1 MIVDND
7 AAVVRRAV
15 AANEPPGVPWMKADA
30 CEVSRLAEAGV
41 DKADVV
47 AAVTGDDE
55 DNLVVSLLAK
65 QEFGVPRVVARVNNP
80 KNEWMFNESWGVDVA
95 VSTPHLLTA
104 LVEEAVSVGTLV
116 RILSFEGG
124 KARLAEVTLAE
135 SSPAA
140 DKEIVE
146 LELPRDST
154 VVAVLRRDRLVVPRG
169 DTVLRTGDEVLVLVT
184 DESEGEVRAILTGA
198 LGEPALGEQ
207 RVGGVDDHET
217 PALRVRDALDQHAP
231 AGIQPADRAAPREDH
246 DDLAGAVGE
255 HRFDRRRSR
264 AGDDP
269 QPLHLASDA
278 HGCARRHRA
287 DLGEPEPRVAIVQ
300 TYRVELLDRRGE
312 AALQVLEAHGGQPG
326 TIARA
331 GTLATW
337 PPES

>member
-1 MIVDND
+1 MRVVIVGGGNVGTFIASELHQAGHDVLIVEVD
-7 AAVVRRAV
+7 PDRVKQAKAV
-15 AANEPPGVPWMKADA
+15 NEPPGVPWMKADA

-146 LELPRDST
+146 LQLPRDST

-184 DESEGEVRAILTGA
+184 DESEGDVRTILTGA
-198 LGEPALGEQ
+198 
-207 RVGGVDDHET
+207 
-217 PALRVRDALDQHAP
+217 
-231 AGIQPADRAAPREDH
+231 
-246 DDLAGAVGE
+246 
-255 HRFDRRRSR
+255 
-264 AGDDP
+264 
-269 QPLHLASDA
+269 
-278 HGCARRHRA
+278 
-287 DLGEPEPRVAIVQ
+287 
-300 TYRVELLDRRGE
+300 
-312 AALQVLEAHGGQPG
+312 
-326 TIARA
+326 
-331 GTLATW
+331 
-337 PPES
+337 